1 MLHRNAKLTPAG
13 RRLLVDRI
21 ASGRPVAHVA
31 TEMGVARQTA
41 HRWWRRFV
49 AEGESGLQDRSC
61 RPRRSPRRTPR
72 ALERRIE
79 RLRRRQKLGP
89 VRIGYRLGLAASTVY
104 RVLCRLGLQR
114 LSWLD
119 RPTGRV
125 IRRYEHPH
133 PGDLLH
139 MDIKKLGRIPPGG
152 GWRAHGRGRAGARQ
166 RVGYAYIHSAVD
178 DHSRLA
184 YSEVLADERAV
195 TVVAFWRRALAWFA
209 DRGVTAQAVLTD
221 NGSAYRS
228 ADFAR
233 ACLAAGIRHRRTRP
247 YRPQTNGK
255 VERFNRTL
263 LEEWAYVRVYRSE
276 QARTAAL
283 ARWLHHYNHHR
294 GHTALGGLPPVS
306 RVTNSRDSTASDTPS
321 LAICSGA
328 SDQARK
334 PRARRARNT
343 GSACIWLPTTRTV
356 VSRIECSS
364 RRLVRYGRTANR
376 LGHPGHQGIGLRA
389 DHQSNRHISR
399 RSVGATLHSGRAPAA
414 ACRDALAGFARRWPE
429 RAEVAEPW

>member
-31 TEMGVARQTA
+31 AEMGVARQTA

-233 ACLAAGIRHRRTRP
+233 ACLAAGIRHRRTHPTGPRP
-247 YRPQTNGK
+247 T
-255 VERFNRTL
+255 
-263 LEEWAYVRVYRSE
+263 ARSS
-276 QARTAAL
+276 A
-283 ARWLHHYNHHR
+283 
-294 GHTALGGLPPVS
+294 
-306 RVTNSRDSTASDTPS
+306 STARCSRNGLTFASTAPSRHARPRSRAGCTTTITTAVTPPS
-321 LAICSGA
+321 AVYLRSAVSPISVL
-328 SDQARK
+328 ST
-334 PRARRARNT
+334 ARRGGWR
-343 GSACIWLPTTRTV
+343 LP
-356 VSRIECSS
+356 
-364 RRLVRYGRTANR
+364 RRRRRPAA
-376 LGHPGHQGIGLRA
+376 Q
-389 DHQSNRHISR
+389 R
-399 RSVGATLHSGRAPAA
+399 RS
-414 ACRDALAGFARRWPE
+414 
-429 RAEVAEPW
+429 